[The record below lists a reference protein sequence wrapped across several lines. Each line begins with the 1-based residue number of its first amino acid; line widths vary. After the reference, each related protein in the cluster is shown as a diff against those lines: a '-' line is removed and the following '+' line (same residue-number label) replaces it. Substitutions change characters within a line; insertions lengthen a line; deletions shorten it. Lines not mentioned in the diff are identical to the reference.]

1 MGMYTELN
9 MAVALKGDTPQNII
23 DILAYMVG
31 DSKEKPE
38 TPDHPL
44 FETPRWDIML
54 NCDSYYFDGDTNSVL
69 RKDEGIN
76 YYYLTIRSN
85 FKNYNDEIMLF
96 LHFIHPY
103 ITDVNN
109 GFIGYFRY
117 EEYAVPT
124 LIYSMF
130 AGGFS
135 LIEPHLTEPVTLHD
149 TWLRRRMEPKEE
161 GAKDE

>member
-31 DSKEKPE
+31 DSEEKPE

-44 FETPRWDIML
+44 FGDTRWDIML
-54 NCDSYYFDGDTNSVL
+54 GCDSYYFDGDTNSVL

-76 YYYLTIRSN
+76 HYYLTIRSN
-85 FKNYNDEIMLF
+85 FKNYGDEIRLF

-109 GFIGYFRY
+109 CFIGYFRY
-117 EEYAVPT
+117 EEDAKPT
-124 LIYSMF
+124 LIYSVSRD
-130 AGGFS
+130 GFS
-135 LIEPHLTEPVTLHD
+135 LIEPFFSDPVTLND
-149 TWLRRRMEPKEE
+149 KWLEKKMERS
-161 GAKDE
+161 GR